1 MKYSTVGIVGSPNS
15 SASVPSYTWFPLLLL
30 FFTLGFAAAAQTLPD
45 PSLPD
50 SQNLDNIE
58 FRNDIRIF
66 AVMAALNAAGFDYE
80 TAGSEMSPIRQKIRA
95 HLEGLDTILLQRL
108 RSFFRN
114 HRVEGDESRQQAAY
128 ISLALLLSD
137 PDTLMLELEDTEIPE
152 DVWQI
157 RRFEPLVR
165 ALHRA
170 ANIKSLWDTYQSDY
184 SGELASY
191 RPVMQEVVRQTLS
204 YFKTPQRVTLDRQII
219 LIPDLLNASNIVNAR
234 NFENLYYIVV
244 GPTDDPSRNHRQL
257 QHEYL
262 HFLIDPLVQKF
273 GAILLRQDS
282 LLALAQSQPNLDKQ
296 FQNKF
301 LLIITESLIESILL
315 RLHPPQDLDGEFVRL
330 FREGFILTPHFHR
343 GLTDY
348 EKNDLISLPV
358 YVETL
363 FQSITTTIVE
373 RDRDNVVGLEEAKK
387 QQATD
392 TLAAHQS
399 ALEESQ
405 QKDRIHSLLREAGI
419 LLSQADHNQANEKL
433 RELLEQDPDNG
444 NAFFYLA
451 QIASQQQQFEEA
463 ATYYD
468 RAAQSE
474 DTAVWVRA
482 WSRLRLGKYL
492 AFGRQFGKAQSHFDA
507 VLKMEGDLQGARGEA
522 QESIRLL
529 RQQQ

>member
-1 MKYSTVGIVGSPNS
+1 MKQIKDVIRSIFTTGDNPRRI
-15 SASVPSYTWFPLLLL
+15 FLLLLL
-30 FFTLGFAAAAQTLPD
+30 FFTLGFAAATQTQSES
-45 PSLPD
+45 SLPD
-50 SQNLDNIE
+50 LHNLDNIE

-80 TAGSEMSPIRQKIRA
+80 TAGSEMSPIRQKIRT
-95 HLEGLDTILLQRL
+95 HLEGLDTLLLQRL
-108 RSFFRN
+108 RSFFIN
-114 HRVEGDESRQQAAY
+114 HRVEGDESKQQAAY

-137 PDTLMLELEDTEIPE
+137 PNTLILELEDTEIPE

-165 ALHRA
+165 ALHGA
-170 ANIKSLWDTYQSDY
+170 ANIKSLWDTYKSNY

-204 YFKTPQRVTLDRQII
+204 YFKTPQRVSLDRQII
-219 LIPDLLNASNIVNAR
+219 LIPDLLNASNVVNAR
-234 NFENLYYIVV
+234 NFENVYYIVV
-244 GPTDDPSRNHRQL
+244 GPTDNPSNNHRQL

-262 HFLIDPLVQKF
+262 HFLIDPLVEKF

-282 LLALAQSQPNLDKQ
+282 LLTLAQSQPNLDKQ

-301 LLIITESLIESILL
+301 LLIVTESLIESILL

-343 GLTDY
+343 GLADY

-358 YVETL
+358 YMETL
-363 FQSITTTIVE
+363 FQSITPTIVE
-373 RDRDNVVGLEEAKK
+373 RDRGNVVGLEESKK
-387 QQATD
+387 QQAAD
-392 TLAAHQS
+392 TLAAHQR

-405 QKDRIHSLLREAGI
+405 RKNRIHSLLREAGI
-419 LLSQADHNQANEKL
+419 LLSQAGHNQANEKL
-433 RELLEQDPDNG
+433 RELLELDPDNG

-463 ATYYD
+463 AKYYD
-468 RAAQSE
+468 RATQSE
-474 DTAVWVRA
+474 DTEAWVRA

-492 AFGRQFGKAQSHFDA
+492 AFGRQFGKARSHFDA
-507 VLKMEGDLQGARGEA
+507 VLKMEGDLQGAREEA